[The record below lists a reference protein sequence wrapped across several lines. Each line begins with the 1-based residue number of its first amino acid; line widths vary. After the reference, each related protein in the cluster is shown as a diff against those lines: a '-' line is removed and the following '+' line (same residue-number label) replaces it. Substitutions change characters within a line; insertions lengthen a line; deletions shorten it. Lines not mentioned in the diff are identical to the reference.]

1 MAAQEILTQG
11 CCWRVGN
18 GSPIQVTKDKWIP
31 NHPTNMVIHPH
42 QEDEWE
48 WRVVELIDWTTWT
61 WYRHLVETKFHR
73 DDAEAILRIPLS
85 RRYTDDILF
94 WLHNR
99 EGKYT
104 VKSGYHI
111 ARQIWKE
118 AQSQGECSTGTGVS
132 PVWGKIWKLHIP
144 NKIKVLGWRDYQN
157 VLPTGENLAR
167 RHIDEVARVSC
178 AREQKNL
185 SYMPCGNATWQWMCG
200 QGVQGDYK
208 KV

>member
-1 MAAQEILTQG
+1 M
-11 CCWRVGN
+11 
-18 GSPIQVTKDKWIP
+18 
-31 NHPTNMVIHPH
+31 
-42 QEDEWE
+42 
-48 WRVVELIDWTTWT
+48 VELIDWTTWT
-61 WYRHLVETKFHR
+61 WDRHLVETKFHR
-73 DDAEAILRIPLS
+73 DDAEAILQIPLS

-144 NKIKVLGWRDYQN
+144 NKIKVFGWRACQN
-157 VLPTGENLAR
+157 ILPTSENLAR
-167 RHIDEVARVSC
+167 RHIVEVARVSC
-178 AREQKNL
+178 GREQKNL
-185 SYMPCGNATWQWMCG
+185 SYMLVGMQHGNGFVGREFEEIT
-200 QGVQGDYK
+200 K
-208 KV
+208 KCECPN